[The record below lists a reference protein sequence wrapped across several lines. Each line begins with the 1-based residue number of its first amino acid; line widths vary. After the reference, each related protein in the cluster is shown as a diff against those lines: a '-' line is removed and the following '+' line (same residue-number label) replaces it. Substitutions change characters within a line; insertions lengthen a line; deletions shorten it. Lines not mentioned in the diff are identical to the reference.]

1 VKFKFKIMG
10 TIEQASATC
19 RCVLL
24 FFIFATC
31 SQASIPNF
39 AQADFAY
46 SGDRRVEVTRNG
58 TETGPDLSGSLGGA
72 GGISGILAD
81 FRPQTSD
88 LRYFHADAM
97 GNVVLTTDSSGD
109 ITSTHRYTPFGRPI
123 TSTGSYQPR
132 FGYSS
137 KEYDHETGLNNFGY
151 RYLVVSQG
159 RWLNRDPLGEVGG
172 INLYG
177 FVMNR
182 PLIGID
188 PLGLEVKEFIGQ
200 ARLFGLLSVP
210 DNHMPYYYGT
220 TFLDEGR
227 AQVQNAASLFYNVIY
242 GGLEAVTLPFAM
254 AEEAAGADLD
264 ALYMSAYGSGFMPAM
279 LAGAVPH
286 ATMRLAVTGNRSLS
300 NLRRIK
306 CLPAPKKTFNP
317 SDYADDVAR
326 IRAESAARHGLTDA
340 SEGVVAMA
348 RKSDIKAIDNIVRSH
363 KLTKGQRRLLH
374 DEITGQNLPLKEI
387 DEIAKQIKRGFPN
400 K

>member
-1 VKFKFKIMG
+1 
-10 TIEQASATC
+10 
-19 RCVLL
+19 
-24 FFIFATC
+24 
-31 SQASIPNF
+31 
-39 AQADFAY
+39 
-46 SGDRRVEVTRNG
+46 
-58 TETGPDLSGSLGGA
+58 
-72 GGISGILAD
+72 
-81 FRPQTSD
+81 
-88 LRYFHADAM
+88 M

-348 RKSDIKAIDNIVRSH
+348 RKADIKAIDNIVRSH